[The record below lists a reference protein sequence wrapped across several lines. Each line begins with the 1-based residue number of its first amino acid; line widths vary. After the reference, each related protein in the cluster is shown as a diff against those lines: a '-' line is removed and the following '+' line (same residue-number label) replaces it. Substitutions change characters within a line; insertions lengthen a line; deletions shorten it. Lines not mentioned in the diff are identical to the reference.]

1 MQLEN
6 GALRSLTVAT
16 WLVAGLAVVAALYF
30 ARTLFIPVTLACVIG
45 LVLAP
50 IVRMLCRFGLPRSL
64 ASALV
69 VVALILVVV
78 GILARLS
85 GPAVEWFSRVPLA
98 MMRLRY
104 TFREFVTALQDM
116 QEFTRSMAQLAPG
129 DSKGGEVVVQGP
141 DLAQVFLT
149 NTGELLA
156 MIVVTGILLFF
167 LLANGYLF
175 LQKTVHVLPRFGD
188 KKRAVEIGR
197 ALQIE
202 VSRYLFTIS
211 AINVG
216 LGVATSAVTFLLGLP
231 DPLLWG
237 VLATILNF
245 IPYAGPILTLGAILL
260 ASVVTFSTPLDVF
273 LPPMAFGLLTALE
286 GNVITPLLLGRSL
299 TLNPVIVFISL
310 LLWGWLWGPAGMLLA
325 VPLLVIVKI
334 LCDHIEPLAVVGEY
348 LSSRPPESAAAAAS
362 RQAAESN
369 D

>member
-1 MQLEN
+1 MELQSRTI
-6 GALRSLTVAT
+6 RSLSVAC
-16 WLVAGLAVVAALYF
+16 WIMAGLAMVAALYF

-50 IVRMLCRFGLPRSL
+50 IVRALCRLGLPRAL
-64 ASALV
+64 ASGLV
-69 VVALILVVV
+69 VIAAILVVAA
-78 GILARLS
+78 ILARLS
-85 GPAVEWFSRVPLA
+85 SPAAEWFSRMPLA
-98 MMRLRY
+98 MTRLRY
-104 TFREFVTALQDM
+104 TFREFVTALQDVR
-116 QEFTRSMAQLAPG
+116 EFTQSMAQLSPG
-129 DSKGGEVVVQGP
+129 ESEGSEVVVQGP

-149 NTGELLA
+149 NTSQLLT

-202 VSRYLFTIS
+202 VSRYLFTIA

-216 LGVATSAVTFLLGLP
+216 LGCATSAAMFMLGLP

-273 LPPMAFGLLTALE
+273 LPPLAFGVLTAIE

-325 VPLLVIVKI
+325 VPLLVIAKI

-348 LSSRPPESAAAAAS
+348 LSSLPPESAAVAS
-362 RQAAESN
+362 RQATES
-369 D
+369 DD